1 MEDSMQKQA
10 GNLNK
15 SLVTRIEIFS
25 DKVAAYRKILLNFFV
40 MVLVLYLIV
49 FLIATSFQKKL
60 LVLPVDIP
68 DKLKKEGYSP
78 EFFTQK
84 IVERIE
90 FIKNS
95 ASDYYSNNDVEL
107 MMEDDKIE
115 IVNTLLDNTPLEGFK
130 SMFIDFVN
138 RNQEKVTGKV
148 RDLNDR
154 VQITYRI
161 GNKTPIVVEKG
172 TTDSLIYAAAEYIM
186 EEMNPYYLSAYYFKT
201 KEFDKC
207 LSLVQ
212 KLLNSSN
219 TRYKY
224 LAFHIRGN
232 VYISMGDQFLH
243 NKDSVNHWLGDEYL
257 NYAKNIFDS
266 AIATNT
272 FKSPWLSYNS
282 MGAVYHNKKVYD
294 SAKIWYK
301 RSMLSNHAG
310 ANAFYNYGNILLD
323 EYNGNEKKMKSN
335 PDTAVFYFKE
345 AIKRNSFNVDY
356 YIGLLKA
363 YAYAKNVEQAK
374 ALFFKC
380 KDMDPKNL
388 NIYSYM
394 VLVHQPKDPL
404 MANQYQNL
412 YLQKLKEIRNID
424 ISTDSMAPNAKN

>member
-1 MEDSMQKQA
+1 MEESMQKQTE
-10 GNLNK
+10 NLNK
-15 SLVTRIEIFS
+15 PLINRIEIFS
-25 DKVAAYRKILLNFFV
+25 DKIAAYRKILLNFFV
-40 MVLVLYLIV
+40 MLLVVYLIV
-49 FLIATSFQKKL
+49 VLIATSFQKKL

-90 FIKNS
+90 FIKDS
-95 ASDYYSNNDVEL
+95 ASDYYNNNDIKL
-107 MMEDDKIE
+107 MMEDENIE

-154 VQITYRI
+154 VQMTYRI
-161 GNKTPIVVEKG
+161 GNKTPIVVEKS

-207 LSLVQ
+207 LRLVQ

-232 VYISMGDQFLH
+232 VYISMGDQYL
-243 NKDSVNHWLGDEYL
+243 NNADSANHWLGDEYL
-257 NYAKNIFDS
+257 DYAKNIFDS

-282 MGAVYHNKKVYD
+282 MGAVYHNKKMYD

-301 RSMLSNHAG
+301 RSMSSNSAG

-323 EYNGNEKKMKSN
+323 EYTVDGKNLKSY

-363 YAYAKNVEQAK
+363 YAYGKHVEEAK

-388 NIYSYM
+388 DIYSYM
-394 VLVHQPKDPL
+394 VQAYQPKDPV
-404 MANQYQNL
+404 MARL
-412 YLQKLKEIRNID
+412 YMSLYIKKLKEAGYAIAA
-424 ISTDSMAPNAKN
+424 TQ